1 MSHLGSDRYDVE
13 LQAETARFAEAVRD
27 ADPARPVPTCPA
39 WTLAQLTAHVGF
51 GHRWAA
57 LIVERRATG
66 PAPHDQADDLDVPK
80 GAEQRSRWL
89 RAGARWLADAVREAG
104 PRTGVWSWAELE
116 LFPGPAEDR
125 RLSRSGRSVRPGP
138 DTALPRDRPGP
149 GAAGEWLARRTP
161 SGLEWEHQHDQSDV
175 IVSGPVLDL
184 LLVLSRRVALS
195 QSRLE
200 VTGDPRLLAHWL
212 EHSRL
217 EPA

>member
-116 LFPGPAEDR
+116 LFR
-125 RLSRSGRSVRPGP
+125 V
-138 DTALPRDRPGP
+138 LPRIDDFPALAGLCGRGQTLHFHATDPGRARQASGWP
-149 GAAGEWLARRTP
+149 GARRPASSGSTSTIRATSSSAARSWTCC
-161 SGLEWEHQHDQSDV
+161 WC
-175 IVSGPVLDL
+175 
-184 LLVLSRRVALS
+184 
-195 QSRLE
+195 
-200 VTGDPRLLAHWL
+200 
-212 EHSRL
+212 
-217 EPA
+217 